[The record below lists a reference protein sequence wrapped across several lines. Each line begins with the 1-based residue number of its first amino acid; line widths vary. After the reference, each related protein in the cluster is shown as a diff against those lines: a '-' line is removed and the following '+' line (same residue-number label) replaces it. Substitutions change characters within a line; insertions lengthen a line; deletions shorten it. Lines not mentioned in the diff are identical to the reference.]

1 VVNILKIN
9 IIGRTLLICPFLF
22 DNFCDFW
29 TAKFKNKQMDI
40 AVYKAVFTL
49 ILVTVP
55 TALIGGG
62 MYLIV
67 RAFVRRDQ
75 ELRVLEVRAAAG
87 RDTHMLRLQSY
98 ERMVLF
104 LERISPG
111 AVIARV
117 LNPDMINHE
126 LQLAMIRDIRSEFE
140 HNLTQQL
147 YISSDA
153 WQLIVS
159 AKDEIIKAIG
169 LIASHMPA
177 DTGGQQV
184 ARVILESIDKSGQ
197 MLPNQ
202 TALEYLKNEARGLM

>member
-1 VVNILKIN
+1 MEISILNVLSNI
-9 IIGRTLLICPFLF
+9 
-22 DNFCDFW
+22 
-29 TAKFKNKQMDI
+29 M
-40 AVYKAVFTL
+40 
-49 ILVTVP
+49 LVTIPAV
-55 TALIGGG
+55 TIGIGL
-62 MYLIV
+62 YLVI
-67 RAFVRRDQ
+67 RAFIRRDQ
-75 ELRVLEVRAAAG
+75 DLRVLEIRAAAG
-87 RDTHMLRLQSY
+87 KETRMLRLQAY

-111 AVIARV
+111 VVISRV
-117 LNPDMINHE
+117 LSPDMVNHE

-147 YISSDA
+147 YISSDS
-153 WQLIVS
+153 WNLIVS

-184 ARVILESIDKSGQ
+184 ARVILESMDKSGQ
-197 MLPNQ
+197 MLPNH